1 MIETNETGGALTFRV
16 RVAPRA
22 SQTAAAGVHDGALK
36 VRVAAPPVGGAANA
50 ELTRFLAK
58 ALGVPAR
65 SVEIVNG
72 HASKLKLVRV
82 AGARAADLARLAAG
96 E

>member
-36 VRVAAPPVGGAANA
+36 VRVAAPPVDGAANA

-72 HASKLKLVRV
+72 HSSKLKLVRV